1 MKTLILGDGLL
12 GSEIHNQTKWDFISR
27 KKDGIDITDFDSW
40 SDKMNQYDII
50 INCIANTNTY
60 STLKKEHWDI
70 NYKFILDLI
79 NYSNEKGKKLV
90 HISTDYIYTGS
101 IENASENDV
110 PVHCN
115 NWYGYTKLLGDG
127 LMQLM
132 SKNYLLCRC
141 THKPNPFPYESAWID
156 QIGNFDYVDKISSI
170 IIKLINEDRFGVYN
184 VGTET
189 KNMYELAKQTKEV
202 TPINSPR
209 HVPKNTS
216 MSLDK
221 LKRPFFSITIP
232 TYGYNGKGSEFLEH
246 SLKII
251 SNQTFKDY
259 EVIISD
265 HSIDDTILNVV
276 KSWESVIDIKYLKN
290 ENGRGIISPN
300 INNAMKHSNGVW
312 IKVLFQDDFL
322 YDNQSLENQYKFI
335 IKNTSMKW
343 FMTRFFHSNDGKTY
357 YRLYHPV
364 WNDHVWAGNNTMGC
378 PSGLT
383 LLNDD
388 LIYFDEGLNWLM
400 DCDYYQRLFIKYGE
414 PKILDGITT
423 VNRTWGSRLTDTIPQ
438 SLKDKEFNILKLKYD
453 RTT

>member
-1 MKTLILGDGLL
+1 
-12 GSEIHNQTKWDFISR
+12 
-27 KKDGIDITDFDSW
+27 
-40 SDKMNQYDII
+40 
-50 INCIANTNTY
+50 
-60 STLKKEHWDI
+60 
-70 NYKFILDLI
+70 
-79 NYSNEKGKKLV
+79 
-90 HISTDYIYTGS
+90 
-101 IENASENDV
+101 
-110 PVHCN
+110 
-115 NWYGYTKLLGDG
+115 LGDG

-170 IIKLINEDRFGVYN
+170 IIKLINEDRLGVYN

-202 TPINSPR
+202 SPINSPI

-265 HSIDDTILNVV
+265 HSVDDTILNVV

-290 ENGRGIISPN
+290 ENGRGVISPN

-322 YDNQSLENQYKFI
+322 YDNESLENQYKFI
-335 IKNTSMKW
+335 IKNTNMKW

-357 YRLYHPV
+357 YRLYNPV
-364 WNDHVWAGNNTMGC
+364 WNNHIWTGNNTMGC

-414 PKILDGITT
+414 PKILDEITT
-423 VNRTWGSRLTDTIPQ
+423 VNRTWGERLTDTTEESLKIKEFFL
-438 SLKDKEFNILKLKYD
+438 LKDKFSK
-453 RTT
+453 

>member
-1 MKTLILGDGLL
+1 MRSLILGDGLL
-12 GSEIHNQTKWDFISR
+12 GSEIYNQTEWDFISR
-27 KKDGIDITDFDSW
+27 KKDNIDVSDFYSW
-40 SDKMNQYDII
+40 SHKMDQYDVI

-60 STLKKEHWDI
+60 STSKDEHWNI
-70 NYKFILDLI
+70 NYKFVLDLI
-79 NYSNEKGKKLV
+79 NYTNDKGKKLV

-101 IENASENDV
+101 IENASENDI

-184 VGTET
+184 IGTET

-202 TPINSPR
+202 SPINSPS

-265 HSIDDTILNVV
+265 HSVDDTILNVV

-290 ENGRGIISPN
+290 E
-300 INNAMKHSNGVW
+300 K
-312 IKVLFQDDFL
+312 
-322 YDNQSLENQYKFI
+322 
-335 IKNTSMKW
+335 
-343 FMTRFFHSNDGKTY
+343 
-357 YRLYHPV
+357 
-364 WNDHVWAGNNTMGC
+364 
-378 PSGLT
+378 
-383 LLNDD
+383 D
-388 LIYFDEGLNWLM
+388 L
-400 DCDYYQRLFIKYGE
+400 
-414 PKILDGITT
+414 
-423 VNRTWGSRLTDTIPQ
+423 
-438 SLKDKEFNILKLKYD
+438 
-453 RTT
+453 